1 MVNKRGTAEGNT
13 ETMRTDRAA
22 AEFWLYIYFVPSN
35 RFAKLTFWLFRVV
48 CTRKEKEISRNISP
62 EDIGDSPVGVYIPV
76 NRWIASKAAK
86 SKNNIEK
93 RFVTLREQWNFFAT
107 NTIKSC
113 TQKWRKRRRKSE
125 NQFVN
130 NTKSVQDKFPCEI
143 AFSAIGFS
151 SILQRENR
159 LVSFSLFPPHPQK
172 SHFFDFSDFAT
183 GSKKESLLIL
193 CCFVWFLEFELLFG
207 LLLFSISFVAKICM
221 KIPACCHLCQ
231 RERESGKRA
240 RATVTQ

>member
-93 RFVTLREQWNFFAT
+93 RFVTLSSGIFSQQIQLKVARRSGGRGDE
-107 NTIKSC
+107 S
-113 TQKWRKRRRKSE
+113 QKINLWIIRNRCKISSRVKLLFRRLDFHRFCKGKTGW
-125 NQFVN
+125 F
-130 NTKSVQDKFPCEI
+130 
-143 AFSAIGFS
+143 
-151 SILQRENR
+151 
-159 LVSFSLFPPHPQK
+159 SFSLFPPHPQK